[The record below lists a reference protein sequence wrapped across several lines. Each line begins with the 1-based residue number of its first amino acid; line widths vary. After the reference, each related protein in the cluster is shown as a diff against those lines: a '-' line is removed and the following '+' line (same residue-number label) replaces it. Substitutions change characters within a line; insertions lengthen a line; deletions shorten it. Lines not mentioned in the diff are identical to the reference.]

1 MFIKMYSWTTKRTMM
16 MVGSIFKT
24 LSNEFLS
31 KIETYELHKEKKNI
45 KWGWQSDRN
54 WYLNLSL
61 RYSGYFKLANIEV
74 TDILTKIYTC
84 NSFALQWIE
93 FQQSKLKIYF
103 LKQMVKR
110 CCFCLFWWN
119 VKSKMPNTEIE
130 KHQMQNNKMSI
141 SGFEFVNSFTLNW
154 NKQKSVKRRCFDIW
168 VWLKPEKHSNKN
180 WTELKWRP
188 TFYSKL
194 FGLLTLIIVKI

>member
-1 MFIKMYSWTTKRTMM
+1 LKPLSLFYWLLNTFRTLLVKMFIKMYSWTTKRTMM

-84 NSFALQWIE
+84 NSFALQRME
-93 FQQSKLKIYF
+93 FQQSKLKIFY

-110 CCFCLFWWN
+110 SCFCLFWWN

-141 SGFEFVNSFTLNW
+141 SGFEFVNSF
-154 NKQKSVKRRCFDIW
+154 
-168 VWLKPEKHSNKN
+168 
-180 WTELKWRP
+180 
-188 TFYSKL
+188 
-194 FGLLTLIIVKI
+194 